1 MFSIIDAQSTQHAG
15 SDCVDHIDLNS
26 SFTSDIMTQSCE
38 SDVSYHIYNELQ
50 YATQQQYGQ
59 KQIAYQQQQPI
70 TPAATTNAIPI
81 LQSGI
86 IYGFRTRHLSCI
98 EENDSDSLH
107 STSVPQTLEM
117 LKDVDECFKQLTTA
131 GDNPNHNDGALN
143 SLLMQAV
150 DDDDDGIT
158 MIDETR
164 LYDMEYFDELSVSK
178 NETADTTLDMSYT
191 SQNSEEYWQSTTSE
205 PVHLVQ
211 RSHIYQQPDIMTTS
225 CYGALN
231 TSFDSESS
239 GPPVYMSTSTPTKQK
254 LAKVSTEKVEALY
267 ATPEKRREH
276 NRSFDSQTSSIYG
289 AAVGGGVPNGYEQQ
303 VNGNAAGVPNE
314 SIYSF
319 SLNSGVSVNDMLQQ
333 MSLPIELTVMNLN
346 GGNVD
351 DKINPAEEL
360 SEEMAAKC
368 LNAAQNDLQSIRRL
382 LEHDSSGTICPS
394 CRISFD
400 KGKRRKLI
408 DTCGHERCYSCMFRN
423 DQCPMCM
430 NSNSSLK
437 DVDCNSN
444 AQGYDTGIGG
454 STSTIVSPLGSPQPQ
469 LRSQVQQQHQQKQ
482 QQLLQLQQQ
491 QQQRTNAAA
500 LARYMQ
506 HNRQESISPEYHRY
520 ASISKLPKAVAASQ
534 TTYTVTADIHHA
546 SNNNNNNNGNTIS
559 SISSGGSGSNC
570 NTVSSTASSSNN
582 NNGHNNISNNHYN
595 NNNNSSGCGSMQ
607 QSPQQH
613 QQQLHYNT
621 GDAINASSFAT
632 PPTRRRFFNHKNLRS
647 ALTGHRRTASNGGVP
662 TDAAATILVDGKDN
676 NALNTSTCSDSAVTR
691 RRRQKVSNNVSA
703 ASTRPTAAG
712 SENRLNRLS
721 LAGTSVYA
729 GHLSSLVFGKI
740 KSLWSVNSTSS
751 DAGLNQFAGN
761 DDHALT
767 AAEKQ
772 KDQLRARLGLLLDSD
787 QHGNTNTT
795 TSSSSSQ
802 NVSPEQ
808 TLSAGCANAFGSQL
822 SVITKDD
829 TLSLA
834 GKLNALSLSTDNSDV
849 FPVKARKTGVRRSA
863 RAGQL
868 AGGANKR
875 NAVYKPATVQP
886 VQLALKPLFFEV
898 PLPEPDPPFIGRQ
911 WLLRELSNILTGT
924 ETPGVLINGNPGTGK
939 TALILQLVEYS
950 CFGRRKNSNST
961 SDPDGIY
968 CPINL
973 GHDRLRALASHIVG
987 YHFCQAD
994 SNLTCLVPDFV
1005 HSLAAQ
1011 LCQAPQLEAY
1021 REYLLSEPH
1030 LQDIL
1035 SVKECIADAERV
1047 MRMAILEPLIVLKR
1061 AGKIPTKTCVILVDA
1076 LCEAEYH
1083 RPDHGHTIATFL
1095 AKMTQHFPSWLK
1107 VVATVRTQMLEFVKG
1122 LSYTKMTLDSWAS
1135 NDLLQKDMLDYI
1147 TFRVNHSV
1155 EIQNNIA
1162 AVKDHNSGQL
1172 KFIGH
1177 LQTLTKGSMLYAK
1190 LILDLIERGQLVI
1203 KSTSYKVLPVSLAQ
1217 IFLLHFNLR
1226 FPTNSSFEKAA
1237 PILNVC
1243 LAALYPLTLNEIYY
1257 TICAMKTDEVL
1268 SWDEFLQRF
1277 KLLDGFL
1284 IRRIDNTYMFFHSY
1298 FREWLIRRDEGESLK
1313 FLCDFRLGHAAIAF
1327 RLSRMQAPLDPEQTM
1342 ELGHHMLKAHIY
1354 RNCLGPQ
1361 LPRDMQSFWV
1371 ATVTDNISAA
1381 LGSLRN
1387 VYSPNLKVSRLILL
1401 AGASPHYHT
1410 EFMGGATILC
1420 IAAHEGIMPMVNLL
1434 LEFGADVSLTNSQG
1448 CTPLILAAIRG
1459 HADVVRLLVAA
1470 GSSLGQTDTTQRCAL
1485 VHAARTGRLNV
1496 VKYLLACD
1504 WTPRP
1509 NSQDVSL
1516 AVALQQSLIAAAAQ
1530 DHVTIVEDL
1539 LEIDGIDVNLM
1550 DEACGELPLTAA
1562 ARNGCSDTV
1571 AILLPKGARIDARNK
1586 QDFTALW
1593 LAVKEGHWA
1602 VVEKLI
1608 QNGADIDEPVTIAR
1622 KTPLMIAAEE
1632 GHIELLE
1639 LLIERGA
1646 ALEAQDEEGFT
1657 ALSWASLRGR
1667 QPAAKCLIERGC
1679 NRNHADNKG
1688 RTPLDLAAYQGSAAL
1703 VLYLLEQGANIEHID
1718 VNGMRPLDRA
1728 IACRN
1733 IQVVQVFLRR
1743 GAKLGPTTW
1752 SMAMGKPEILIVLLN
1767 KLLEDGNVLYRK
1779 NRFHDAAH
1787 RYQYALRKIS
1797 CLENLLERSAIF
1809 AQLRTNL
1816 LLNLS
1821 RCKRKLNELD
1831 ESIDLATQAIA
1842 QKPASYEGYYA
1853 RSKSRM
1859 ESGDYPEALVDAN
1872 EAMQKALQ
1880 SGVSA
1885 EVVEVLKRI
1894 QAELLAHTNSDA
1906 AIAGAATARGSANA
1920 YEEYALSCA
1929 DFGAMGLP
1937 TQNESSDL

>member
-1 MFSIIDAQSTQHAG
+1 M
-15 SDCVDHIDLNS
+15 
-26 SFTSDIMTQSCE
+26 
-38 SDVSYHIYNELQ
+38 
-50 YATQQQYGQ
+50 
-59 KQIAYQQQQPI
+59 
-70 TPAATTNAIPI
+70 
-81 LQSGI
+81 
-86 IYGFRTRHLSCI
+86 
-98 EENDSDSLH
+98 
-107 STSVPQTLEM
+107 
-117 LKDVDECFKQLTTA
+117 
-131 GDNPNHNDGALN
+131 
-143 SLLMQAV
+143 
-150 DDDDDGIT
+150 
-158 MIDETR
+158 
-164 LYDMEYFDELSVSK
+164 
-178 NETADTTLDMSYT
+178 
-191 SQNSEEYWQSTTSE
+191 STT
-205 PVHLVQ
+205 
-211 RSHIYQQPDIMTTS
+211 
-225 CYGALN
+225 
-231 TSFDSESS
+231 
-239 GPPVYMSTSTPTKQK
+239 K
-254 LAKVSTEKVEALY
+254 
-267 ATPEKRREH
+267 
-276 NRSFDSQTSSIYG
+276 
-289 AAVGGGVPNGYEQQ
+289 
-303 VNGNAAGVPNE
+303 
-314 SIYSF
+314 
-319 SLNSGVSVNDMLQQ
+319 
-333 MSLPIELTVMNLN
+333 
-346 GGNVD
+346 
-351 DKINPAEEL
+351 DKINF
-360 SEEMAAKC
+360 
-368 LNAAQNDLQSIRRL
+368 QNTWSCNKTTGRRSGNLQSIRRL

-469 LRSQVQQQHQQKQ
+469 LRSQVQQQHQQQQ

-546 SNNNNNNNGNTIS
+546 SNSNNNHNHNNNNGNTIS
-559 SISSGGSGSNC
+559 SISSGGSGSNSNC

-595 NNNNSSGCGSMQ
+595 SNNNNSGSMQ
-607 QSPQQH
+607 QSAQQH
-613 QQQLHYNT
+613 QQQLHYNA

-647 ALTGHRRTASNGGVP
+647 ALTGHRRTASNGCVP
-662 TDAAATILVDGKDN
+662 TDAAATILVD
-676 NALNTSTCSDSAVTR
+676 
-691 RRRQKVSNNVSA
+691 
-703 ASTRPTAAG
+703 
-712 SENRLNRLS
+712 
-721 LAGTSVYA
+721 
-729 GHLSSLVFGKI
+729 
-740 KSLWSVNSTSS
+740 
-751 DAGLNQFAGN
+751 GN

-834 GKLNALSLSTDNSDV
+834 GKLNALSVSTDNSDV

-868 AGGANKR
+868 AGGAGKR
-875 NAVYKPATVQP
+875 NAIYKPANVQP

-950 CFGRRKNSNST
+950 CFGRRKNSNSN

-973 GHDRLRALASHIVG
+973 GHDRIRALASHIVG

-1177 LQTLTKGSMLYAK
+1177 LQALTKGSMLYAK

-1226 FPTNSSFEKAA
+1226 FPTNSSFDKAA

-1354 RNCLGPQ
+1354 RNCQGPQ

-1401 AGASPHYHT
+1401 AGASPHYRT

-1516 AVALQQSLIAAAAQ
+1516 SAALQQSLIAAAAQ
-1530 DHVTIVEDL
+1530 DHVSIVEDL
-1539 LEIDGIDVNLM
+1539 LEVDGIDVNLI

-1571 AILLPKGARIDARNK
+1571 AILLSKGARIDARNK

-1608 QNGADIDEPVTIAR
+1608 QNGADMDEPVTAAR

-1667 QPAAKCLIERGC
+1667 QPAAKCLIERGS

-1859 ESGDYPEALVDAN
+1859 ESGDYHEALVDAN

-1885 EVVEVLKRI
+1885 EVVAVLKRI
-1894 QAELLAHTNSDA
+1894 QAELMAHTNSDA
-1906 AIAGAATARGSANA
+1906 AVSGAATARSSANA